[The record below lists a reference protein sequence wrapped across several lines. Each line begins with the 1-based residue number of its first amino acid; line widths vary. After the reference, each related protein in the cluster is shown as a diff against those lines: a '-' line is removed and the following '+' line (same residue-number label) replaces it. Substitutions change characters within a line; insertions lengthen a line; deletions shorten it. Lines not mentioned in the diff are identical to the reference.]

1 MPPKK
6 VCNLKSNDNPS
17 VVFSQQLTS
26 RTLYI
31 RHFKSNSNSWI
42 WRTFCCSAFYQTPLK
57 SCILRT
63 RNCHSL
69 QALKDRTLKKPK
81 RTLHNRISQT
91 LNRLIL
97 RTLNLK
103 TLLTRSSRNLRTL
116 YSRILLA
123 FHGCSLRTFN
133 GRISWNLVAFFRTF
147 NRRILQTFKGVFLRT
162 FHSCILRKFN
172 GCILQT
178 FWSHFTKI

>member
-6 VCNLKSNDNPS
+6 VCNLKSNDNLS
-17 VVFSQQLTS
+17 AVLSQQLTS

-91 LNRLIL
+91 WLIL

-116 YSRILLA
+116 YSRILRA
-123 FHGCSLRTFN
+123 FHGCS
-133 GRISWNLVAFFRTF
+133 
-147 NRRILQTFKGVFLRT
+147 LQTFKGVFLRT

-178 FWSHFTKI
+178 FWSHFAKI

>member
-6 VCNLKSNDNPS
+6 VCNLKSNDNLS
-17 VVFSQQLTS
+17 AVLSQQLTS
-26 RTLYI
+26 RTLYV

-162 FHSCILRKFN
+162 FHNCILRKFN

>member
-1 MPPKK
+1 MSPKK
-6 VCNLKSNDNPS
+6 VCNLKSNDNLS
-17 VVFSQQLTS
+17 AVLSQQLTS

-31 RHFKSNSNSWI
+31 QHFKSNSNSWI

-69 QALKDRTLKKPK
+69 QALKDRTLKKPR

-116 YSRILLA
+116 YSRILRV

-133 GRISWNLVAFFRTF
+133 GRISRNLVAFYKLLTVAFY
-147 NRRILQTFKGVFLRT
+147 KHLRAY
-162 FHSCILRKFN
+162 FYE
-172 GCILQT
+172 
-178 FWSHFTKI
+178 HFTAAFCENLTVAFYKHFGRISR